1 MKKKLLTI
9 FLVTIIASIGLG
21 SATSY
26 AFKLPEEGS
35 IPMAD
40 EGWEQD
46 SDNMES
52 MGLDPND
59 GGDQALYSEYKA
71 ENLNYKETTDAKEA
85 DLSAKDAVE
94 GKAQGL
100 SAEETSA
107 GTKAGLTPAQ
117 TAEASSENISNED
130 AAEGI
135 DAGLSIED
143 TAKAK
148 EAELTLDEAVAGKEA
163 NLSVEDTAK
172 AKEAK
177 LPFDEAAEG
186 IEAGLSVEET
196 NEGIKAGLSIE
207 ETAEGNDAGL
217 SVEQTAKAKAEKMD
231 PKDYKAMVDKNLD
244 PSDEAARQTYMNEKE
259 AAEDQARID
268 SEHLSLKNMTF
279 NVGEILNTEGSAK
292 QDYFETKN
300 PIVTFILRV
309 IDFATNIMGSIA
321 IIILIVAGFMFMFAQ
336 GNQQQLDEAKE
347 VVKYALI
354 GLALTFFSY
363 IITIFIQSMFI
374 S

>member
-135 DAGLSIED
+135 DAGLSI
-143 TAKAK
+143 
-148 EAELTLDEAVAGKEA
+148 
-163 NLSVEDTAK
+163 EDTAK